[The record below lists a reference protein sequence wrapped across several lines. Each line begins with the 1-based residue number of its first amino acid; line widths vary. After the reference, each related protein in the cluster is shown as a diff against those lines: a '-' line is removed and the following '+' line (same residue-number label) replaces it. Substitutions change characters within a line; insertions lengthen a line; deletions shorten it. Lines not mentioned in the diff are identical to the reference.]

1 MSKNTVFIIGAGASS
16 EANLPFGDELKIEIS
31 QLLDMRYDDFGT
43 KLEHGDYLIVNA
55 LRNFI
60 QRHDGKRGDINS
72 YLFKAW
78 HIRDAL
84 PLAISIDNFIDAHR
98 DDDKIALCC
107 KLAIVRSIL
116 QAEKNSLLYFEEQK
130 TNPNIDFDSLTKTW
144 YTPFFQLLTE
154 NCDKNELKDR
164 FKSIAL
170 IIFNYDRCIE
180 HFMLNALKKYYDIS
194 EEKAAEIVNYLN
206 IFHPYGSVGTLKWSD
221 QKSYTKFGADLNPQQ
236 LLDISQ
242 KIKTFAEGT
251 DPESS
256 EILKIREHMSTANR
270 LVFMGFAFH
279 KLNMRLI
286 KPENEKELKNIEPDC
301 YATTYNISE
310 SDKKVISYQINYIY
324 NKGIQSK
331 MVNKK
336 CGAFFTEFWRS
347 LSFY

>member
-16 EANLPFGDELKIEIS
+16 EVNLPFGDELKNEIT

-43 KLEHGDYLIVNA
+43 KLEHGDYPITQA
-55 LRNFI
+55 LRYFVQKQNSKI
-60 QRHDGKRGDINS
+60 VDINP
-72 YLFKAW
+72 YLEKAW
-78 HIRDAL
+78 FIRDAL

-116 QAEKNSLLYFEEQK
+116 QAEKNSLLYFDEQK
-130 TNPNIDFDSLTKTW
+130 LNPNIDFDSLTETW

-164 FKSIAL
+164 FKSITL

-180 HFMLNALKKYYDIS
+180 HFMFNALKKYYDIS

-221 QKSYTKFGADLNPQQ
+221 QKNYTKFGADLNAQQ
-236 LLDISQ
+236 LFDISQ
-242 KIKTFAEGT
+242 KIKTFVEGT
-251 DPESS
+251 DPDSS
-256 EILKIREHMSTANR
+256 EILKIREHMSIAER
-270 LVFMGFAFH
+270 LVFLGFAFH
-279 KLNMRLI
+279 KLNMQLI
-286 KPENEKELKNIEPDC
+286 KPENEKELIKIEPDC

-310 SDKKVISYQINYIY
+310 SDKRVISSQISFIY
-324 NKGIQSK
+324 NKIMKSK

-336 CGAFFTEFWRS
+336 CGAFFIEFWRS